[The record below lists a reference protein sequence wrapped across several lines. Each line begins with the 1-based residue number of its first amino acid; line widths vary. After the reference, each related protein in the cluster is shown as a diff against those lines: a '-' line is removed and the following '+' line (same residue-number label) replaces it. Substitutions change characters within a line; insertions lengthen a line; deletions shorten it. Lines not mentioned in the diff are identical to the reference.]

1 VSADSAR
8 IPRLARGLKF
18 RFDGVRGAWVLL
30 GPERLFLPDAAA
42 VAVLQL
48 IDGARD
54 LGGIVDAL
62 AQQFDAPRAE
72 IAADVAALLDD
83 LTARGAVAW

>member
-1 VSADSAR
+1 
-8 IPRLARGLKF
+8 
-18 RFDGVRGAWVLL
+18 
-30 GPERLFLPDAAA
+30 